1 MPGWWLCRPGT
12 PLGWML
18 ILAALA
24 AASFAM
30 APQRFGIET
39 SGAKIPNVYAMPN
52 PDNDGDDW
60 GNGWGNDWGDG
71 WIVPP
76 PRREFAI

>member
-1 MPGWWLCRPGT
+1 
-12 PLGWML
+12 ML

-24 AASFAM
+24 AASFAV

-39 SGAKIPNVYAMPN
+39 PGAKIPNVHAMPN
-52 PDNDGDDW
+52 ADDD
-60 GNGWGNDWGDG
+60 GNGWGNDGGDD

>member
-1 MPGWWLCRPGT
+1 MPGRWLRRPGT

-24 AASFAM
+24 AASLAM

-39 SGAKIPNVYAMPN
+39 PGAKIPNVHAMPN
-52 PDNDGDDW
+52 PDDDGD
-60 GNGWGNDWGDG
+60 GWGDDRDDG